1 MIRPIRLTLL
11 SIAALLVLLIL
22 PAPGSASGVGEADL
36 AVTPTMRAEVIRG
49 VIREVE
55 SLYVDP
61 DKAKKVAD
69 TLRRENKRKA
79 FDSLQSAGPLCRAL
93 TQLLGD
99 GTGDQHLRVDYS
111 PTPMPLPTPS
121 RRGAPQ
127 PVDSAML
134 AEAPLQNYGF
144 IKVERLRGNVGLLEL
159 RKFYDPQAAGATAA
173 AAMALLANTDAMI
186 IDLRENGGG
195 YGEMVNLLTSYFL
208 PGDPVHLRDIYDR
221 ATGER
226 VQEWTLPYVPG
237 QRYTKPLTILTSRKT
252 FSAAEAFAYG
262 LKNQKRARIVGERTR
277 GGAHPTTIR
286 MLDEH
291 FAVFVPHARVVDAV
305 TGTDWEGTGVTPD
318 LAVPAGEAPLVAHL
332 EILKQFRVE
341 EKGDNPGLDQL
352 IQMLAEQL
360 EGARSAAK

>member
-1 MIRPIRLTLL
+1 MLRPFRAVVLAVAATLTLL
-11 SIAALLVLLIL
+11 SHVASPSAAV
-22 PAPGSASGVGEADL
+22 ASEADL
-36 AVTPTMRAEVIRG
+36 AITPAIRAEVIRG

-61 DKAKKVAD
+61 EKGKKVAE
-69 TLRRENKRKA
+69 TLRRESKKKA
-79 FDSLQSAGPLCRAL
+79 FDSLESAAPLCRTL
-93 TQLLGD
+93 TRILRD

-111 PTPMPLPTPS
+111 PTPMPLPPPS
-121 RRGAPQ
+121 LPGTPQ

-173 AAMALLANTDAMI
+173 AAMALLANTDALI

-252 FSAAEAFAYG
+252 FSAAEAFTYG

-286 MLDEH
+286 MLNEH
-291 FAVFVPHARVVDAV
+291 FAVFVPHARVTDAV

-318 LAVPAGEAPLVAHL
+318 LEVSAAEAPLAAHL
-332 EILKQFRVE
+332 EILKQFRAD
-341 EKGDNPGLDQL
+341 EKGANPGLDQV
-352 IQMLAEQL
+352 IEMLAEQL
-360 EGARSAAK
+360 EQARSAAK